1 MQPNNQNKFELF
13 LSRYVEGGRKGVA
26 RTTFADECT
35 FGGNKTQIIQ
45 KPLFLDWQVELKIQV
60 NSLSMITFKW
70 HLNFQNMSN
79 VFTLIK

>member
-13 LSRYVEGGRKGVA
+13 LSRYVEGGNKGVA

-45 KPLFLDWQVELKIQV
+45 KPLFLD
-60 NSLSMITFKW
+60 
-70 HLNFQNMSN
+70 
-79 VFTLIK
+79 